1 MSAAACGCLQLKI
14 LGECKTTQRRHV
26 FGKCFCG
33 PQESLFPIP
42 LVESYSNVIRLYYG
56 KTVHDEERASCCF
69 RSRLLVFRHSQRD
82 FVVLGGLCSHRV
94 GCFFDLTM
102 HTWSDA
108 LLALSVMQATANDVF
123 ARWQCMPE
131 FELRAAKLSL
141 PGLRTLRQAPTQ
153 TCHSRSD
160 QPSRF
165 NTKQDGGASTAEY
178 SAADSDVAALKAAG
192 VAEAAPLYT
201 RPVVLYEAGATPPVA
216 VRGKAVLWAIAVHR
230 ILMYV
235 CAFVCFSVA
244 DVQRGPRV
252 YRGTWKHSG
261 AARDVVVKVVSRRQ
275 AAHEARVLKA
285 VSVRPEARAIQ
296 VLAQIP
302 INGNG
307 GEVGLVT
314 PYCSG
319 GELFRGA
326 ASVHDVLRQ
335 AVQLCKV

>member
-1 MSAAACGCLQLKI
+1 MCAQGVISVASWASLWLRGDVYGRYKLACMSAAACGCLQLKI

-141 PGLRTLRQAPTQ
+141 PRLPTLRQASTQ

-216 VRGKAVLWAIAVHR
+216 VRGEAVLWAIAVHR
-230 ILMYV
+230 ILMCVRVCADACMYV
-235 CAFVCFSVA
+235 CLSVCRWLFSEDLVSIVA
-244 DVQRGPRV
+244 PGSTVVQRVMWLSRWCRDGKPRM
-252 YRGTWKHSG
+252 RH
-261 AARDVVVKVVSRRQ
+261 A
-275 AAHEARVLKA
+275 
-285 VSVRPEARAIQ
+285 
-296 VLAQIP
+296 
-302 INGNG
+302 
-307 GEVGLVT
+307 
-314 PYCSG
+314 C
-319 GELFRGA
+319 
-326 ASVHDVLRQ
+326 
-335 AVQLCKV
+335 

>member
-94 GCFFDLTM
+94 GCFFHLTM

-123 ARWQCMPE
+123 ARWQCMTE

-216 VRGKAVLWAIAVHR
+216 VRGEAVLWAIAVHR
-230 ILMYV
+230 ILMCVRVCADVCMYV
-235 CAFVCFSVA
+235 CLSVCRWLFSEDLVSIVA
-244 DVQRGPRV
+244 PGSTVVQRVMWLSRWCRDGKPRM
-252 YRGTWKHSG
+252 RH
-261 AARDVVVKVVSRRQ
+261 A
-275 AAHEARVLKA
+275 
-285 VSVRPEARAIQ
+285 
-296 VLAQIP
+296 
-302 INGNG
+302 
-307 GEVGLVT
+307 
-314 PYCSG
+314 C
-319 GELFRGA
+319 
-326 ASVHDVLRQ
+326 
-335 AVQLCKV
+335 